1 MVGPLSPV
9 PIMTETSLR
18 YAGDTTDAEWG
29 SPDAHES
36 SGWRREGLGGDLG
49 SVLVGVRV
57 ATQYSDCNISMTAR
71 DPNRAS
77 IERMEAT

>member
-29 SPDAHES
+29 SPDAH
-36 SGWRREGLGGDLG
+36 GHTNG
-49 SVLVGVRV
+49 
-57 ATQYSDCNISMTAR
+57 
-71 DPNRAS
+71 
-77 IERMEAT
+77 

>member
-36 SGWRREGLGGDLG
+36 SGWWREGLGGDLW

-57 ATQYSDCNISMTAR
+57 AIAMRGESGNG
-71 DPNRAS
+71 
-77 IERMEAT
+77 

>member
-29 SPDAHES
+29 SPDAHQSNRFSFHPPEANP
-36 SGWRREGLGGDLG
+36 LG
-49 SVLVGVRV
+49 
-57 ATQYSDCNISMTAR
+57 ATVFYRLKTNIFKFKF
-71 DPNRAS
+71 PKWGQ
-77 IERMEAT
+77 